1 MKIFRS
7 YKNLLAATV
16 FFASVVGVAALMLI
30 DGENNLRSPFLN
42 NNFLSR
48 FIEKVGIER
57 IDFSAKGFACFCI
70 TYLDVLALFFAMLYS
85 RTLGLYFR
93 IQNRKFNL
101 RLYYFVII
109 LLFTVVFVGSLFFLG
124 MEPYDFLELSII
136 YAFFFVFFIIAA
148 AAFFLVC
155 TLIAFIH
162 SRIVKEKFSFPVD
175 DELTDLDEV
184 ETETPKRSIFP
195 SLTEIDKKYADAKPV
210 KLPAC
215 NVLSLKDLTEG
226 FRQYAYSKY
235 SINYNISSVRAFV
248 SGMAMSRLVF
258 LRGEGEAPLQFV
270 RIFTEYLSGVQSV
283 IPVQKEWDS
292 ESDVL
297 GYYSE
302 REGQFMCSS
311 FVEKLYEA
319 AYMPERVNLIS
330 FTDMGAAEI
339 YENFG
344 AVLNTLYRNAL
355 NPQLNLLRVKKG
367 QYNGKLPQKLSDG
380 SVAVGKNTWILGIL
394 GDSERESEIAK
405 KVAEDFVVVSIMRTR
420 AKISVPRR
428 CKCLLMHADELN
440 DMFDFADSAAKF
452 KLTVPELEKFL
463 SVADYVYDSFNIRI
477 DGVTI
482 DYVQIFVS
490 CYVYCGGTKEE
501 ALDIVFVKK
510 IFCKLKGREGDY
522 IATGLSRLDE
532 KIVNLYGKSA
542 FRYTRAEIKKEIEK
556 MEKAKKKGMDA

>member
-16 FFASVVGVAALMLI
+16 FFASVIGVAALMLI

-235 SINYNISSVRAFV
+235 SINYNTVRCALSFRVWRCRGWYFCGAKAKPPAVCPYFYGISERRSKCYPRAERMGQRIGCFGLLQRTGGTVHVLVVRGKIV
-248 SGMAMSRLVF
+248 
-258 LRGEGEAPLQFV
+258 RGGLYARARQSDILYRHGRRGNL
-270 RIFTEYLSGVQSV
+270 RIFRRRTEHVV
-283 IPVQKEWDS
+283 
-292 ESDVL
+292 
-297 GYYSE
+297 
-302 REGQFMCSS
+302 
-311 FVEKLYEA
+311 
-319 AYMPERVNLIS
+319 
-330 FTDMGAAEI
+330 
-339 YENFG
+339 
-344 AVLNTLYRNAL
+344 
-355 NPQLNLLRVKKG
+355 PQ
-367 QYNGKLPQKLSDG
+367 
-380 SVAVGKNTWILGIL
+380 
-394 GDSERESEIAK
+394 
-405 KVAEDFVVVSIMRTR
+405 RT
-420 AKISVPRR
+420 
-428 CKCLLMHADELN
+428 E
-440 DMFDFADSAAKF
+440 SAAQ
-452 KLTVPELEKFL
+452 
-463 SVADYVYDSFNIRI
+463 SSAR
-477 DGVTI
+477 
-482 DYVQIFVS
+482 Q
-490 CYVYCGGTKEE
+490 
-501 ALDIVFVKK
+501 
-510 IFCKLKGREGDY
+510 EGA
-522 IATGLSRLDE
+522 I
-532 KIVNLYGKSA
+532 
-542 FRYTRAEIKKEIEK
+542 
-556 MEKAKKKGMDA
+556 

>member
-30 DGENNLRSPFLN
+30 DGENNLRSPLLN

-48 FIEKVGIER
+48 FIENVGIER

-101 RLYYFVII
+101 RLYYFII
-109 LLFTVVFVGSLFFLG
+109 LLLFAVVFAGSLFFLG

-155 TLIAFIH
+155 TLIALIH
-162 SRIVKEKFSFPVD
+162 SRIVKEKFSFPVN
-175 DELTDLDEV
+175 DEVTELDEV
-184 ETETPKRSIFP
+184 ETPKRSIFP
-195 SLTEIDKKYADAKPV
+195 SLAEIDKKYADIKPV

-235 SINYNISSVRAFV
+235 SVNYNISSVRAFI

-270 RIFTEYLSGVQSV
+270 RIFTEYLSGIHSV

-319 AYMPERVNLIS
+319 AYMPERINLIS
-330 FTDMGAAEI
+330 FTDMGAADIHE
-339 YENFG
+339 YFG

-367 QYNGKLPQKLSDG
+367 QYNGKIPQKLSDG
-380 SVAVGKNTWILGIL
+380 SVVVGKNTWILGIL
-394 GDSERESEIAK
+394 SDSERESEIAK

-420 AKISVPRR
+420 AKIAAPRR
-428 CKCLLMHADELN
+428 CKCMLMHADELN

-510 IFCKLKGREGDY
+510 IFGKLKEREGDY
-522 IATGLSRLDE
+522 MATGLSRLDE

-542 FRYTRAEIKKEIEK
+542 FRYTRGEIKKEIEK
-556 MEKAKKKGMDA
+556 LEKAKKKGTEA

>member
-109 LLFTVVFVGSLFFLG
+109 LLFTVVFIGSLFFLG

-258 LRGEGEAPLQFV
+258 LQGEGEAPLRPAVCPYFYGISERRSKCYPRAERMGQRVGCFGLLQRTGGTV
-270 RIFTEYLSGVQSV
+270 HVLVVRGKIVRGGLYARARQSDILYRHGRRGNLRIFRRRTEHVVPQRTESPTQSSAR
-283 IPVQKEWDS
+283 Q
-292 ESDVL
+292 
-297 GYYSE
+297 
-302 REGQFMCSS
+302 EG
-311 FVEKLYEA
+311 A
-319 AYMPERVNLIS
+319 I
-330 FTDMGAAEI
+330 
-339 YENFG
+339 
-344 AVLNTLYRNAL
+344 
-355 NPQLNLLRVKKG
+355 
-367 QYNGKLPQKLSDG
+367 
-380 SVAVGKNTWILGIL
+380 
-394 GDSERESEIAK
+394 
-405 KVAEDFVVVSIMRTR
+405 
-420 AKISVPRR
+420 
-428 CKCLLMHADELN
+428 
-440 DMFDFADSAAKF
+440 
-452 KLTVPELEKFL
+452 
-463 SVADYVYDSFNIRI
+463 
-477 DGVTI
+477 
-482 DYVQIFVS
+482 
-490 CYVYCGGTKEE
+490 
-501 ALDIVFVKK
+501 
-510 IFCKLKGREGDY
+510 
-522 IATGLSRLDE
+522 
-532 KIVNLYGKSA
+532 
-542 FRYTRAEIKKEIEK
+542 
-556 MEKAKKKGMDA
+556 